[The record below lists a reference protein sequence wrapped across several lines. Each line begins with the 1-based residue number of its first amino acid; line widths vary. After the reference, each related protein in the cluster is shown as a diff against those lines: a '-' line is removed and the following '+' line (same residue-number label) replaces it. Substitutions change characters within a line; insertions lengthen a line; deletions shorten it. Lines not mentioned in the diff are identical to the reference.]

1 MLAGGY
7 VVCRLVGFP
16 PFFLPWS
23 FCTRL
28 DFIQCVKGR
37 MEEIVETTRKAKNI
51 HMNVISIDLIS
62 ELACASELE
71 WNQII

>member
-1 MLAGGY
+1 MS
-7 VVCRLVGFP
+7 VGRFSP
-16 PFFLPWS
+16 VFFTMEFLYS
-23 FCTRL
+23 LGFYSMCKREN
-28 DFIQCVKGR
+28 GR
-37 MEEIVETTRKAKNI
+37 NVETTGKANNI